1 MSAQRGD
8 VDGKSN
14 DRFWNGATK
23 YHRCSHCRIPDW
35 NQGSAQCHNVN
46 PTQFCRKHRIADFL
60 RSIPRATFTAFD
72 QQRIWTKRSRKSR
85 TLAVEDNDTD
95 SGAPVRT
102 KVFDRS
108 PVIKGKI
115 SKWKIIPPSPTR
127 PKPPLIRQSAQDV
140 LLPPSREDFE
150 QYYTPGKPLVLLG
163 SIEKKRHYASELKAQ
178 AKEREWVGQL
188 ENKPPLDRFSTD
200 KFTLC
205 AYAAEYGVP
214 AASLLAI
221 VTYTGDD
228 FRHINADMRREKT
241 LHLEEMSDSVPL
253 WKRQLIQDISTGILA
268 MPKAQKGIVCRK
280 IIVDEELGQKLL
292 PGAIFMDYAFLSTS
306 YRKNFSGIPGN
317 YMLVIALK
325 ENRSSAVDVS
335 RISKSPQE
343 CEVLFPPGQQF
354 KILSREIDGIPSNE
368 HVPYFDY
375 DPDHKHKD
383 MTVEEVR
390 MRRRLVKVY
399 MYQI

>member
-1 MSAQRGD
+1 MA
-8 VDGKSN
+8 
-14 DRFWNGATK
+14 
-23 YHRCSHCRIPDW
+23 
-35 NQGSAQCHNVN
+35 
-46 PTQFCRKHRIADFL
+46 
-60 RSIPRATFTAFD
+60 
-72 QQRIWTKRSRKSR
+72 SR
-85 TLAVEDNDTD
+85 TTGFGTAPPNTIDVPTAESPIGTKLQPSATTSIQLNFAASTGSLISYDQFPEQPSLPLTSSASGPSGAKNPALLRLRNNGTD
-95 SGAPVRT
+95 AGAPVRT

-375 DPDHKHKD
+375 DPDDKHKD

>member
-1 MSAQRGD
+1 LR
-8 VDGKSN
+8 N
-14 DRFWNGATK
+14 NG
-23 YHRCSHCRIPDW
+23 
-35 NQGSAQCHNVN
+35 
-46 PTQFCRKHRIADFL
+46 
-60 RSIPRATFTAFD
+60 
-72 QQRIWTKRSRKSR
+72 
-85 TLAVEDNDTD
+85 TD

-375 DPDHKHKD
+375 DPDDKHKD
-383 MTVEEVR
+383 MTAEEVR